1 MDYDDVIRDATKAMA
16 ETNNDYED
24 GALQWSS
31 YVDDARA
38 AAPILMEYGARLMRE
53 AAKSAVYQAP
63 IDPQAWDS
71 VDRAVNNLDP
81 ATIVREAVK

>member
-1 MDYDDVIRDATKAMA
+1 MDYDDVIERAAKAMA
-16 ETNNDYED
+16 RHHNDYAD
-24 GALQWSS
+24 GVLQWSS

-53 AAKSAVYQAP
+53 AAKSAVYQTP

-71 VDRAVNNLDP
+71 ADRAVNNLDP